1 MTESDGKQEERR
13 AGSDVITEECLPSAS
28 GNEISV
34 NKYESS
40 SLMTT

>member
-1 MTESDGKQEERR
+1 MTEEKQEERR
-13 AGSDVITEECLPSAS
+13 AGSDVITEERLLSAS

-40 SLMTT
+40 SLVTM